1 MRMNVLFS
9 ENNMNA
15 VAEFSED
22 NHTFDTDVGEVAVIN
37 EGQDGATFIPSVSAD
52 GVLSWTNDGKLPNPV
67 PVNIKGDKG
76 DKGDPGKDGVD
87 GLPWVDLGTVDDVI
101 AEMDNLLEDGHY
113 RLWTDDPFCYSLT
126 VERVGDH
133 VGQTYWST
141 EEGRGMLY
149 FRSALFN
156 GEEWEW
162 LDDWIPHVTQ
172 DWLDQYAFKNHKH
185 RQSMNADFATW
196 INTFREGQ
204 YQIHV
209 QAESKSYIVDQY
221 VFNNKPVT
229 TIHVCQRYFEVS
241 EPWKVYARH
250 GTTNG
255 NYVLVAWDDWH
266 EC

>member
-1 MRMNVLFS
+1 MKMNVRFS

-22 NHTFDTDVGEVAVIN
+22 NRTFDTDVGEVTVIN
-37 EGQDGATFIPSVSAD
+37 EGKNGATFIPTVSND
-52 GVLSWTNDGKLPNPV
+52 GVISWTNDGKLPNPV

-76 DKGDPGKDGVD
+76 DPGKDG
-87 GLPWVDLGTVDDVI
+87 LAWVDLGTFDDVM
-101 AEMDNLLEDGHY
+101 AEMDNLLEDGRY
-113 RLWTDDPFCYSLT
+113 RLWTDDPFCYSVE
-126 VERVGDH
+126 VERVGDY
-133 VGQTYWST
+133 VGQAYWTS
-141 EEGRGMLY
+141 EEGRGMPY
-149 FRSALFN
+149 FRSAWYN

-162 LDDWIPHVTQ
+162 YEDTSHVTQ
-172 DWLDQYAFKNHKH
+172 DWLSQYALKNHKH
-185 RQSMNADFATW
+185 RTAMNADFDSW

-209 QAESKSYIVDQY
+209 QAESKSYVVDQY

-241 EPWKVYARH
+241 EPWIVYARH

-255 NYVLVAWDDWH
+255 NYVLVNWDEWH